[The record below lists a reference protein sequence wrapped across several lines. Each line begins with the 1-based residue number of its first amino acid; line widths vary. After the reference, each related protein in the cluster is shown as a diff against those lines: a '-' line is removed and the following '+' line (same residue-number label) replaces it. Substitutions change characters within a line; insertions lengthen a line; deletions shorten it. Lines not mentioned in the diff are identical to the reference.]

1 MIQALIGPIAS
12 LAGTWLEGRVE
23 KQKANTEASVALKK
37 AEAAVY
43 QKKANAEI
51 DWDIEA
57 IKSAGTSW
65 KDEWLTILFSIPLIL
80 AFVPGMEDV
89 VERGFK
95 NLDAA
100 PDWYKYSLGIIVA
113 ASFGFRGAAK
123 FFRK

>member
-12 LAGTWLEGRVE
+12 LAGTWLSGHVD

-43 QKKANAEI
+43 ERKASADI

-57 IKSAGTSW
+57 IKNTGTSW
-65 KDEWLTILFSIPLIL
+65 KDEWLTILFSIPLIM
-80 AFVPGMEDV
+80 AFIPGMEGI
-89 VERGFK
+89 VERGFEQ
-95 NLDAA
+95 LDKA
-100 PDWYKYSLGIIVA
+100 PEWYKYSLGIIVA